1 MGEVPNKIRIFS
13 LAKELG
19 MDSKVLIKYCNDA
32 GVPVKSSALAAISPE
47 EKQLVLDFIA
57 QRSNEPTKP
66 TIPPPESASPA
77 RESNRDSG
85 GRMRNL
91 RDVQA
96 REKPRAQSET
106 PSASEVEEP
115 EALGEE
121 RPVAAETPS
130 QQPEPVVA
138 EHPAEIAPVVEAD
151 QEPAAEAPVAAEAT
165 PEPRV
170 EESQQPVAAEDKSAA
185 PATRRDEAA
194 PASNTGVVREMRPR
208 GSGSESNRGM
218 RSGGP
223 GPGPLRARASGPML
237 AAMPTFKPKEP
248 ARPAGEEQKAQKPEI
263 RLTPEQWSAQQSPL
277 GKRLHKEAEDK
288 KGKGVTA
295 KKKDTVAPLADPAS
309 RAKQSSD
316 ESEGARK
323 TARKDRRSQGGVK
336 SDEDTE
342 DTYRRRSPRGIG
354 GGRRRSR
361 TVVELKT
368 VASVESPIT
377 VRRLSEAIGRPA
389 KAIIGSLFKRG
400 QMVTINEVIDDDL
413 AWEICSELG
422 VDLNVEKPK
431 SVDEE
436 LEEIFNQD
444 SDPEKLKPRPPIV
457 TILGHVDHGK
467 TTLLDKI
474 RSTDVAGGEAG
485 GITQHI
491 RAYQVMH
498 NGQPIT
504 FVDTPGHAAFGE
516 MRARGANVTDIVVL
530 VVAANDSVMPQTV
543 ECISHAK
550 AANAAMIVAMNK
562 SDLPDIKET
571 KVLTDLSTHG
581 VQPHEWGG
589 DVDVVRTS
597 GLSGLGID
605 ELLETILI
613 TAEINELK
621 ADPTRDAV
629 GICLEGFRD
638 EGRGAIA
645 WLIVQKGTLKV
656 GDVILCGSTYGRI
669 RSIYND
675 RGEEIQEA
683 PPSMPV
689 KVTGLGDVPGAG
701 DRFYVLD
708 DIDLARTVAEER
720 LAEGRSQFL
729 AGRNKPR
736 TLDDILNA
744 AKLGAVQDLNLILK
758 ADTPGS
764 IEALRHE
771 IGKLEHPEVRVRV
784 LHEAVGGVNE
794 SDVYLAS
801 ASDAIIIAFN
811 VIAEDRAV
819 QLAEREAVEIRR
831 YDIIYEVTDQ
841 IKRTLEGLLQPEEVK
856 VSTGRAIVL
865 QAFAISKV
873 GTIAGCRVL
882 SGTIERSHRIHVI
895 RDQKVMNDYPI
906 ASLRRG
912 KDDAKEVRE
921 GMECGIRLDGFNDVK
936 EGDLLESFRIDSVK
950 RTLD

>member
-1 MGEVPNKIRIFS
+1 MGEVQNKIRIFS

-19 MDSKVLIKYCNDA
+19 MDSKVLIKHCNDA

-57 QRSNEPTKP
+57 NK
-66 TIPPPESASPA
+66 ASQSPKTAAIAPDATVAA
-77 RESNRDSG
+77 RELVRDPAS
-85 GRMRNL
+85 RVRNL

-96 REKPRAQSET
+96 RDKAKTSSE
-106 PSASEVEEP
+106 PPVQNEP
-115 EALGEE
+115 
-121 RPVAAETPS
+121 
-130 QQPEPVVA
+130 QQPELL
-138 EHPAEIAPVVEAD
+138 
-151 QEPAAEAPVAAEAT
+151 
-165 PEPRV
+165 
-170 EESQQPVAAEDKSAA
+170 S
-185 PATRRDEAA
+185 EAA
-194 PASNTGVVREMRPR
+194 PTSSASAEPIPEAQSPNSPDPHTEASAGLTAPEPVAVTTVESPAIKENIDAPTSEEVGEPTTQEHSVAAAAKREETSSAANSGVMREMRPR
-208 GSGSESNRGM
+208 GSGSESNRNI
-218 RSGGP
+218 RSGQRSRP
-223 GPGPLRARASGPML
+223 TMPML
-237 AAMPTFKPKEP
+237 AVLPTFKPKEP
-248 ARPAGEEQKAQKPEI
+248 AKPAQDEQKAQKPEI
-263 RLTPEQWSAQQSPL
+263 RLTPDQWGAQQSPL
-277 GKRLHKEAEDK
+277 GKRLHKEVDDK
-288 KGKGVTA
+288 KTKGVAA
-295 KKKDTVAPLADPAS
+295 KKKDAPAPISDSAPKAKVA
-309 RAKQSSD
+309 D
-316 ESEGARK
+316 ESDGARK
-323 TARKDRRSQGGVK
+323 ARKDRRTQNNVK
-336 SDEDTE
+336 TEEDGE
-342 DTYRRRSPRGIG
+342 ETYRRRSPRGIG
-354 GGRRRSR
+354 GGRRRHR
-361 TVVELKT
+361 QTAELKT
-368 VASVESPIT
+368 VATVESPIT

-389 KAIIGSLFKRG
+389 KSIIGSLFKRG
-400 QMVTINEVIDDDL
+400 QLVTINELIDDEL

-431 SVDEE
+431 SVDQE
-436 LEEIFNQD
+436 LEEIFNQE
-444 SDPEKLKPRPPIV
+444 SSPELLKPRPPIV

-467 TTLLDKI
+467 TTLLDRI

-550 AANAAMIVAMNK
+550 AANAAIIVAMNK
-562 SDLPDIKET
+562 CDLPDIRET

-581 VQPHEWGG
+581 IQPHEWGG

-597 GLSGLGID
+597 GISGLGID
-605 ELLETILI
+605 ELLETILL
-613 TAEINELK
+613 TAELNNLN

-645 WLIVQKGTLKV
+645 WLIIQKGTLKV
-656 GDVILCGSTYGRI
+656 GDVVLCGSTYGKI

-675 RGEEIQEA
+675 RGEEIQQA

-689 KVTGLGDVPGAG
+689 KVTGLADVPGAG

-720 LAEGRSQFL
+720 LAEGRSLFL
-729 AGRNKPR
+729 SGRNKPR

-771 IGKLEHPEVRVRV
+771 INKLEHPEVRVQI

-811 VIAEDRAV
+811 VVAEDRAR

-865 QAFAISKV
+865 QAFSISKV

-895 RDQKVMNDYPI
+895 RDQKVLNDYPI
-906 ASLRRG
+906 ASLRRT

-921 GMECGIRLDGFNDVK
+921 GMECGIRLDGFNDIK